1 MEREGERAPLGDGS
15 RGNAAQPYSTR
26 PAQLPE
32 AELRADV
39 RAHVRGLHVRDLGFG
54 GGVTIPARLGVL
66 ACGGFGVG
74 LLARCRYI
82 FFRRDIFLPVED
94 MGNIFSFLP
103 VEDTG
108 SVCGQARSG
117 AGPGG
122 YAGHAPTHSPRERPR
137 RARPRCCAPRYG
149 IFNYPILHQGIH

>member
-26 PAQLPE
+26 PAKLPE

-54 GGVTIPARLGVL
+54 GGRPPPFRRGDSGLFCGRLGDSPVVDIYFFD
-66 ACGGFGVG
+66 GD
-74 LLARCRYI
+74 I
-82 FFRRDIFLPVED
+82 FFPVED

-103 VEDTG
+103 VEDKG

-137 RARPRCCAPRYG
+137 PPVWH
-149 IFNYPILHQGIH
+149 F